1 MNNRLDR
8 ILSDISP
15 SDLSTYYIVAAAV
28 SVAVLGQSLIF
39 CVRSHRNVNRQ
50 TYQTGDYIRQLTLI
64 SALYATFAFITHVT
78 SACVFGLF
86 GSGADTRMIGTMQL
100 WYNAAWMDY
109 SVRLFSDDYW
119 TSSRG
124 VGFNSARF
132 VPLVIWIV
140 PVLFTIL
147 SYLSAISLL
156 FLSTVSLIQIVVSCL
171 LVTIKLSMM
180 ISVTIKPS
188 RLVKGG
194 ILLVY
199 SFKLVSIF
207 LSLDV
212 TVFMVAIVQV
222 CSILADV
229 ITNVLFSLITSIH
242 YLDLHHDY
250 DIVSVSN
257 SANRI

>member
-1 MNNRLDR
+1 MNKRLDR

-15 SDLSTYYIVAAAV
+15 SDLSTYYIVAGAVSAAV
-28 SVAVLGQSLIF
+28 LCQSLIF
-39 CVRSHRNVNRQ
+39 GARSHRHANRQ
-50 TYQTGDYIRQLTLI
+50 AYQTGVYIRQLTLI
-64 SALYATFAFITHVT
+64 SALYATLAIITHVT
-78 SACVFGLF
+78 SACYFGLL
-86 GSGADTRMIGTMQL
+86 GSSADTRVICMLQL
-100 WYNAAWMDY
+100 WYNSAWMEY

-119 TSSRG
+119 NSSTG
-124 VGFNSARF
+124 VGFNSTRLI
-132 VPLVIWIV
+132 PLMIWIV

-147 SYLSAISLL
+147 SHSCTV
-156 FLSTVSLIQIVVSCL
+156 TVSCLSVVSLVQIALSCL
-171 LVTIKLSMM
+171 LVTIKLSTM
-180 ISVTIKPS
+180 ISVTIKPT

-199 SFKLVSIF
+199 SFKLVSVF

-212 TVFMVAIVQV
+212 TVFMVAIIQV
-222 CSILADV
+222 CSVLADV

>member
-15 SDLSTYYIVAAAV
+15 SDLSTYYIVAGAV
-28 SVAVLGQSLIF
+28 SAIVLCQSIIF
-39 CVRSHRNVNRQ
+39 GARSHRQANYPQ
-50 TYQTGDYIRQLTLI
+50 TAYQTGVYIRQLTLI
-64 SALYATFAFITHVT
+64 STLYATLAIITHVT
-78 SACVFGLF
+78 SACYFGLL
-86 GSGADTRMIGTMQL
+86 GSSADTRVICLLQL
-100 WYNAAWMDY
+100 WYNAAWMEY
-109 SVRLFSDDYW
+109 STRLFSGDYW
-119 TSSRG
+119 NSSTT
-124 VGFNSARF
+124 RF
-132 VPLVIWIV
+132 LPLIIWIV
-140 PVLFTIL
+140 PVLFTVL
-147 SYLSAISLL
+147 SYVSAVNHSCLSI
-156 FLSTVSLIQIVVSCL
+156 VSLIQIVLSCL
-171 LVTIKLSMM
+171 VVTIKLSTM
-180 ISVTIKPS
+180 ISVTIKPT

-199 SFKLVSIF
+199 SFKLVSVF